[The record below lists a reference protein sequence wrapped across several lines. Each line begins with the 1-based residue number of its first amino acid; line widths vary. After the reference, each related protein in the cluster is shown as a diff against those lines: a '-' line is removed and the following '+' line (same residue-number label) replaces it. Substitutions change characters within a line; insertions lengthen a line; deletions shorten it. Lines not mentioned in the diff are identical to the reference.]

1 MLLYCL
7 WGREGGNGDRDQRC
21 APRFLVV
28 SIFSAGVTPSTFFS
42 MVSVPVCG
50 SASSGSVSGKLSVAN
65 AVVNRDSTVI
75 RHSSALMI
83 LFYMIKRTPFL
94 VIGMLAHRPLEKRRV
109 RKRWTEGV

>member
-7 WGREGGNGDRDQRC
+7 WGREGENGDRDQRC

-83 LFYMIKRTPFL
+83 LFYWIVL
-94 VIGMLAHRPLEKRRV
+94 VCSASVILTSQAI
-109 RKRWTEGV
+109 